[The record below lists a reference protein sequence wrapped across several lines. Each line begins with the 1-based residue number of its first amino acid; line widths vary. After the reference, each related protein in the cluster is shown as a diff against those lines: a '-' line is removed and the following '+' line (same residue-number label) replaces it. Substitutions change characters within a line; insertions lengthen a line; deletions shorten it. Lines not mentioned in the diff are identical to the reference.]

1 MIVGLTGGIGSG
13 KTTVA
18 DFLRELG
25 AYVID
30 WDELGREVVR
40 PHTKAWEAIVEHFGE
55 GVFLE
60 DLTLDRAKMS
70 DIVFNDEGE
79 RAFLNGIVH
88 PEIYYEDVR
97 LTEERKKL
105 HPRGLIVKD
114 IPLLYEGSFAWM
126 VEKVIVVYAGDANR
140 LRRLSGKGVS
150 EEETIR
156 RISAQLPLDEKVKLA
171 DFVIDNDGSIEE
183 TREQVHRVYAQLM
196 GGDQREEEG

>member
-40 PHTKAWEAIVEHFGE
+40 PHTKAWETIVGHFGE
-55 GVFLE
+55 GVLLE

-79 RAFLNGIVH
+79 RAVLNSIVH
-88 PEIYYEDVR
+88 PEIYREDIR
-97 LTEERKKL
+97 LTEEQKKL

-114 IPLLYEGSFAWM
+114 IPLLYEGSLASI
-126 VEKVIVVYAGDANR
+126 VEKVIVVYASDANR
-140 LRRLSGKGVS
+140 LCRLSGKGVS

-156 RISAQLPLDEKVKLA
+156 RISAQLPLDEKVKLT

-183 TREQVHRVYAQLM
+183 TRRQTEQVYALLTK
-196 GGDQREEEG
+196 DS